1 MHAVVLAAGRGTRI
15 RPLSDTRPKPLLPV
29 CDRPLAAEAA
39 DAAVAAGA
47 DELVFVVGYEGEQ
60 VRETFGDRYRDVPV
74 SYVDQGEPE
83 GTADAVAAAS
93 DLLDGPFAVLNGDNL
108 YGADEVAEL
117 FDAAPSV
124 GVTEVDDPSSYGVV
138 STDDDGGRVTGIVEK
153 PDDPPSNLANVGA
166 YVFPEAAIDLLDVG
180 ESERGEREL
189 TDVLAAVAER
199 TDVTPVTVDDW
210 MDVGHP
216 WELLAANERRLA
228 DQESR
233 IAGQVHETAE
243 LHDDVVVEEG
253 ATVRSGCVI
262 EGPVRIRE
270 GATVGPGAY
279 VRGATLV
286 GPDAKVGHGVEVKN
300 SVLMAGATVPHLTY
314 VGDSVLGRDV
324 NLGAGTQVANL
335 RHDEEPVEFTVKG
348 ERSSTGRRKF
358 GVVAGDRAK
367 TGVNTSLA
375 PGVRLSVGATTD
387 PGEFVDRDR

>member
-29 CDRPLAAEAA
+29 LDRPLAAEAA
-39 DAAVAAGA
+39 DAAVDAGA

-60 VRETFGDRYRDVPV
+60 VRDAFGDDYRGVPV
-74 SYVDQGEPE
+74 SYVDQGDPR
-83 GTADAVAAAS
+83 GTADAVAAAR

-117 FDAAPSV
+117 FESAPSI
-124 GVTEVDDPSSYGVV
+124 GVTEVDDPTSYGVV
-138 STDDDGGRVTGIVEK
+138 STDGGRVTGIVEK

-166 YVFPEAAIDLLDVG
+166 YVFPEEAVDLLDVG

-189 TDVLAAVAER
+189 TDVLAAVADR

-216 WELLAANERRLA
+216 WELLEANERRLEG
-228 DQESR
+228 QEPR
-233 IAGQVHETAE
+233 IAGEVHESAE
-243 LHDDVVVEEG
+243 LHDDVVVEAG

-262 EGPVRIRE
+262 EGPVRVRE

-279 VRGATLV
+279 VRGATVV

-300 SVLMAGATVPHLTY
+300 SLLMEGATVPHLTY

-335 RHDEEPVEFTVKG
+335 RHDGADVEFTVKG

-358 GVVAGDRAK
+358 GVVAGDGAK
-367 TGVNTSLA
+367 TGVNTSVA
-375 PGVRLSVGATTD
+375 PGVRLSVEATTD
-387 PGEFVDRDR
+387 PGEFVNRDR